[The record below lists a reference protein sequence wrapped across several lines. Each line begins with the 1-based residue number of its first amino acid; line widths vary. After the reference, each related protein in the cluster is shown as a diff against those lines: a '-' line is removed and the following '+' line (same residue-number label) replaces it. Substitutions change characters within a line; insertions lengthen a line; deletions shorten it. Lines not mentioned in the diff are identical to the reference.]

1 MTIRIG
7 DIEIEVQRKLI
18 RSIRLTVKPPDGR
31 VQMSIPFYLPERE
44 AQAFLLSRWEW
55 ICRNRTK
62 ILSAPRPKQPEYVSG
77 EEHLLFG
84 QRYTLQ
90 VEPVSSGAQSV
101 YTEGGKIVIRCRPK
115 ASAENRR
122 DLMREWYRE
131 QLQEVLSELTGR
143 WLERLGEA
151 PVSWRIRQ
159 MRSEWGS
166 CTARKRHLMFNL
178 ELARVPMEC
187 VEYVVVHELT
197 HLAVQNHGP
206 AFQALMTQRL
216 PNWKM
221 LRKQLNKRI

>member
-1 MTIRIG
+1 
-7 DIEIEVQRKLI
+7 
-18 RSIRLTVKPPDGR
+18 
-31 VQMSIPFYLPERE
+31 
-44 AQAFLLSRWEW
+44 
-55 ICRNRTK
+55 
-62 ILSAPRPKQPEYVSG
+62 
-77 EEHLLFG
+77 
-84 QRYTLQ
+84 
-90 VEPVSSGAQSV
+90 
-101 YTEGGKIVIRCRPK
+101 
-115 ASAENRR
+115 
-122 DLMREWYRE
+122 MREWYRE